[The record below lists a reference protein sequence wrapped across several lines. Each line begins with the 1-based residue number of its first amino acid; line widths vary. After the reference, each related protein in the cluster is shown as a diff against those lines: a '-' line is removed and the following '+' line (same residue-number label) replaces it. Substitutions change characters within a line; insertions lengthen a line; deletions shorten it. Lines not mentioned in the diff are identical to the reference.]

1 MCCTSIDGDHVIHQH
16 TGVCIMRSTSIDGFA
31 SCAPGDQHR
40 RSETQI
46 GYRSTYRCTSLVF
59 MCIFVS
65 PYLQLM
71 CITYALTHLC
81 AFIYMT
87 SYIRFL
93 ERWPWWML
101 VVLHSLTSTNPTCQ
115 RCPSPCHPF
124 CPPMT
129 WWSRSESGTLWL
141 RVSWPQSA
149 AEESTNKKNLQITR
163 QESTNNASQ
172 NATCDVIPEVCA
184 NIMYS
189 ILSPKCGD
197 ASSICKTRITYVAL
211 IGHPILLTNLSPPIH
226 FPLLRCRR
234 ETAVRTDFATAIV
247 CPSVSA
253 VTVMGHTMRC
263 IGSPI
268 VCHGQQSSDK
278 KSERKVFP
286 RSTYCAEVFTSSS

>member
-1 MCCTSIDGDHVIHQH
+1 
-16 TGVCIMRSTSIDGFA
+16 
-31 SCAPGDQHR
+31 
-40 RSETQI
+40 
-46 GYRSTYRCTSLVF
+46 
-59 MCIFVS
+59 
-65 PYLQLM
+65 
-71 CITYALTHLC
+71 
-81 AFIYMT
+81 
-87 SYIRFL
+87 
-93 ERWPWWML
+93 ML
-101 VVLHSLTSTNPTCQ
+101 IVLHSLTSTNPTCQ

-247 CPSVSA
+247 CPSVST

-278 KSERKVFP
+278 KSERKTFP
-286 RSTYCAEVFTSSS
+286 LRIHLVCPRFSPPPALTNTLSPQRHTFLYIPPFSRFMHCNCWTVYVVDTY